1 MNPTSASTLLR
12 DGDRNLILSPDA
24 RWLVTCG
31 SDEEL
36 SLNRQFETTR
46 DPQEHGDLLQ
56 KREHVV
62 RVVAVLD
69 LTAKDIVST
78 RHVLPANASEPLGVS
93 HEGHWLLTQ

>member
-1 MNPTSASTLLR
+1 MDPTSASTLLK

-24 RWLVTCG
+24 RWLVTYG

-46 DPQEHGDLLQ
+46 DAHEHGDLLQ
-56 KREHVV
+56 KREHLV

-78 RHVLPANASEPLGVS
+78 RHVLPATAASPRREP
-93 HEGHWLLTQ
+93 